1 MYADFT
7 FYVCK
12 YGGRGINEGEWP
24 RLSREADAYLDRIT
38 FQRLKNG
45 WPVTD
50 EVRRA
55 ACALAEAFRERG
67 IQDKKR
73 LERLG
78 ITREDNDGYGVSYVG
93 NQEIDGYWEKKLA
106 YTAGLYLPESDPLRY
121 VGLYGG
127 HYDCQCGHHHLP

>member
-24 RLSREADAYLDRIT
+24 RLSREADAYLDSLT

-50 EVRRA
+50 QVRLA
-55 ACALAEAFRERG
+55 ACALAELFRERS
-67 IQDKKR
+67 IQDSLR

-78 ITREDNDGYGVSYVG
+78 ITREDNDGYSVSYSDG
-93 NQEIDGYWEKKLA
+93 QEADDYWEKKLA
-106 YTAGLYLPESDPLRY
+106 YTAGLYIPESDPLRY
-121 VGLYGG
+121 AGV
-127 HYDCQCGHHHLP
+127 